1 MNITLKRV
9 AWRASLL
16 LPTILL
22 GSAALAGSVVRW
34 PQGWEQRSALTPT
47 SKAGEHFDG
56 SNQLA
61 LKIDQNGQIKAALN
75 LTVLKIKTGD
85 IPNLDGQ
92 TASMIATI
100 RDGYTAKGLE
110 ASCDAPQK
118 TMLGD
123 VQARQTRCRVRK
135 DKAEVL
141 AQEVVVAI
149 GARTVQSLS
158 YTAQLARF
166 QTYEAD
172 FIAMRDS
179 LRPD

>member
-1 MNITLKRV
+1 M
-9 AWRASLL
+9 
-16 LPTILL
+16 
-22 GSAALAGSVVRW
+22 
-34 PQGWEQRSALTPT
+34 
-47 SKAGEHFDG
+47 
-56 SNQLA
+56 
-61 LKIDQNGQIKAALN
+61 N

-85 IPNLDGQ
+85 IPNLDAQ

-110 ASCDAPQK
+110 ASCDVPQK
-118 TMLGD
+118 TMLGA

-172 FIAMRDS
+172 LIAMRDS